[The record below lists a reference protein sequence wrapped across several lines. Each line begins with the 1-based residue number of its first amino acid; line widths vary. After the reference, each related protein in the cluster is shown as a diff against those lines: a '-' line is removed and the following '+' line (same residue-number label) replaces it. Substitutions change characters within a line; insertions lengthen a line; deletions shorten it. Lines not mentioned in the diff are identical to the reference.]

1 MRLGIKNAVIY
12 GIMVGTQT
20 ALMFCQLVNLFHW
33 NAQMIQP
40 LRCDLLT
47 GAFLHR
53 LLDVIA
59 RHIGEE
65 TVYPDAD
72 IFLLL
77 GP

>member
-1 MRLGIKNAVIY
+1 
-12 GIMVGTQT
+12 
-20 ALMFCQLVNLFHW
+20 
-33 NAQMIQP
+33 MIQP
-40 LRCDLLT
+40 FRCDFLT

-59 RHIGEE
+59 RHIGKE

-77 GP
+77 GLKLALTIDGPA